1 MTNNRSQSR
10 SVTVLVTAM
19 NEEGNLTP
27 SVDNIVAAVSP
38 RFAGYD
44 ILIIDDGS
52 TDATGAVADRLAAAN
67 PHIRVHHNGTNR
79 GLGYSLRK
87 GIELADRQYTAL
99 VAGNNIV
106 SLKGLEDVYGSVG
119 AADVVL
125 SYIIRDFRSLGRRI
139 VSRTIVNVM
148 NLLFGLRLKYYTG
161 PWLCR
166 TDTLKRINTISQGS
180 MILAEIPVRLIY
192 SGLSYIE
199 VGLQPQPRT
208 AGSTKTFRLK
218 NIVSAVTSIAH
229 MAWSVHVVGPKE
241 PVGSINPTSRV
252 RD

>member
-1 MTNNRSQSR
+1 VTNNPSQSR
-10 SVTVLVTAM
+10 SITVLVTAM
-19 NEEGNLTP
+19 NEEGNLIP

-38 RFAGYD
+38 RFTDYEV
-44 ILIIDDGS
+44 LIIDDGS

-67 PHIRVHHNGTNR
+67 PHVRVHHNGTNR

-87 GIELADRQYTAL
+87 GIELANRQYTAL

-106 SLKGLEDVYGSVG
+106 SLKGLEDVYDSVG
-119 AADVVL
+119 TADLVL
-125 SYIIRDFRSLGRRI
+125 SYIISDFRSLNRRI

-161 PWLCR
+161 PWICR
-166 TDTLKRINTISQGS
+166 TDAIKRVHTVAQGS
-180 MILAEIPVRLIY
+180 MMLAEIPVRLIY
-192 SGLSYIE
+192 AGLSYTE

-208 AGSTKTFRLK
+208 AGETKTFRLT

-241 PVGSINPTSRV
+241 PVGPIDSTSRV
-252 RD
+252 RH